1 MGKCMGA
8 CMKMPQWLSVG
19 GVKSLGF
26 LCFLVLVGTSAAQW
40 RQPEVVVVETL
51 PTGQVDW
58 TAGLVRSTAHA
69 AVASRAAGPATTLNT
84 AVEMAR
90 QRLRETLSQLQ
101 LDATRTVG
109 SVVQGTVEKQQ
120 HLAALVAS
128 AEIVET
134 RYLARGDVE
143 STVQM
148 PLFGPFTA
156 LLWPEPLTPVATVE
170 PVPEAV
176 HTGIIIDARGLAV
189 QWALLPQI
197 FDEEGHTLYAPA
209 GVHVDMARQRGYIV
223 YAAALDSP
231 QIEPRVGN
239 NPLVLRARRV
249 ADRTRVN
256 LIMQQADAL
265 QIQRS
270 TALQSLLAQCRV
282 VIVG

>member
-1 MGKCMGA
+1 
-8 CMKMPQWLSVG
+8 MKMPQWLSVG
-19 GVKSLGF
+19 WVQS
-26 LCFLVLVGTSAAQW
+26 LCFIYLIVLVGTSAAQW
-40 RQPEVVVVETL
+40 QQPEAVVVETL

-58 TAGLVRSTAHA
+58 TAGLVRSTARA
-69 AVASRAAGPATTLNT
+69 AAASRAAVPATTLTT
-84 AVEMAR
+84 AVETAR
-90 QRLRETLSQLQ
+90 QRLRETLTQLQ

-109 SVVQGTVEKQQ
+109 SVVQGTVEMQQ

-128 AEIVET
+128 AEVIET

-148 PLFGPFTA
+148 PLFGAFTA
-156 LLWPEPLTPVATVE
+156 LLWPEPLAQVETVAPAAEV
-170 PVPEAV
+170 V

-189 QWALLPQI
+189 QQALLPQI
-197 FDEEGHTLYAPA
+197 FDEAGHTLYAPTE
-209 GVHVDMARQRGYIV
+209 VRVEMARQRGYMV
-223 YAAALDSP
+223 YATTLDSP
-231 QIEPRVGN
+231 QIEPRVGK

-265 QIQRS
+265 QLQQS
-270 TALQSLLAQCRV
+270 PALQSLLAQCRV